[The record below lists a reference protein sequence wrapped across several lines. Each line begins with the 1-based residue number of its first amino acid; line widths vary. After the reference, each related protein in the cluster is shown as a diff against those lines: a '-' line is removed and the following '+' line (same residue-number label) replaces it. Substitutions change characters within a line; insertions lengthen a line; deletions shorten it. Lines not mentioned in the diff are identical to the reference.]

1 VRSHQHYNG
10 GSGAAGLEGQADNL
24 PAALAP
30 EKLVKIIPE
39 KESDLFRVLAN
50 PYDIE
55 LFQTIHQTNKYTSV
69 DDILET
75 CVKVFQF
82 GENRIS
88 CQRSIRF

>member
-1 VRSHQHYNG
+1 MQSHQHYSI
-10 GSGAAGLEGQADNL
+10 GSGATGLEGQADNL
-24 PAALAP
+24 PASLAP

-50 PYDIE
+50 LYDIE
-55 LFQTIHQTNKYTSV
+55 LFQLIHLPSKYTSV

-75 CVKVFQF
+75 CVKVFEF

-88 CQRSIRF
+88 CHSLTRY